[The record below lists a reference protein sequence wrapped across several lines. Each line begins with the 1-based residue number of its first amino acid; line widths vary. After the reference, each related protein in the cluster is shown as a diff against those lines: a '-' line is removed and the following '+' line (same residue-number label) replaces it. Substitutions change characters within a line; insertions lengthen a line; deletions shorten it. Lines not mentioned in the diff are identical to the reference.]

1 MVILIELAHP
11 RHFYQFMAVS
21 ELLKR
26 RGHTVIVA
34 ATDRQL
40 LVEILKES
48 GVNFILFKH
57 TKSGSRFKK
66 LCSYLGRLKQFRSVV
81 LQNNIDVYISK
92 ASIDTFI
99 VKVIRKKVMT
109 VIYPD
114 SEDVWTTNNF
124 VRFFSDVILLP
135 VIFPRKW
142 PTNRVVRING
152 TCENCYLDPKYLRV
166 ETLNPQDYGYL
177 PNANFVFFR
186 FVAWKAHHDV
196 GQYGFNRTQRI
207 DLVKLFVSYGY
218 TPLISFEDEPD
229 VELTEYINR
238 FPKSKVR
245 SVLLLCEYFVGDSQS
260 MAAESALLG
269 LKSFRYNS
277 WVLNDVINFK
287 FFNNKKLL
295 LNYAVYNELKHDLV
309 RSLDGNLEFFQP
321 ITGYWEEC
329 GDINT
334 AICDVIEK
342 RFKTFISGNV

>member
-1 MVILIELAHP
+1 
-11 RHFYQFMAVS
+11 MAVS

-109 VIYPD
+109 VIFPD
-114 SEDVWTTNNF
+114 SQHSWLTNNF
-124 VRFFSDVILLP
+124 VRYYADLILLSI
-135 VIFPRKW
+135 IFPFQW
-142 PTNRVVRING
+142 PAHKVVRVNG
-152 TCENCYLDPKYLRV
+152 TCENCYLDPKYLQV
-166 ETLNPQDYGYL
+166 VTLNPQDYGYL
-177 PNANFVFFR
+177 PDSKFVFFR
-186 FVAWKAHHDV
+186 FVAFNASHDI
-196 GQYGFNRTQRI
+196 GQYGFTKNQRVE
-207 DLVKLFVSYGY
+207 LVKLFVAFGY

-229 VELTEYINR
+229 SELIEHINR
-238 FPKSKVR
+238 FPKSKIR

-277 WVLNDVINFK
+277 WVLDDSINFK
-287 FFNNKKLL
+287 YFNHKKLL
-295 LNYAVYNELKHDLV
+295 LNYACFDKLKDDLV
-309 RSLDGNLEFFQP
+309 RSLEGKLDFFQP
-321 ITGYWEEC
+321 VAGYWEEC
-329 GDINT
+329 EDVNT
-334 AICDVIEK
+334 TICDVIEK
-342 RFKTFISGNV
+342 RFKSFSLR